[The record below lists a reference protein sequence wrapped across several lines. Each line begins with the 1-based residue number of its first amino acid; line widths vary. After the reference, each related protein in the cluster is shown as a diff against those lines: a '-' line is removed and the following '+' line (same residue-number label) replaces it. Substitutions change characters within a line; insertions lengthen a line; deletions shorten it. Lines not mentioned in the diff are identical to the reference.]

1 MTAADT
7 GKRHL
12 QSVTNLSVN
21 VGVQQALLRQGSRI
35 PKRPKP
41 SERSSKLMKTL
52 TKVVL
57 SSAVLATLTS
67 AGTVFAA
74 QQDVATV
81 VSATPIYNRVATP
94 RRECWTEQVAAY
106 EEQRVRRPQYN
117 EVQHESRETSGGG
130 ALLGAIIGG
139 AFGRQFGNSTGGKD
153 RGTAAGAVIGGLI
166 GNSIERD
173 SSSGGGYYRTSRDVV
188 EVQRVPVTRDVQR
201 CQTVQDTR
209 EEISGYDV
217 VYRFNGKE
225 YNTRL
230 SYDPGPTLPIEVN
243 VRPRG
248 NAYGHSREPVPTYR
262 RY

>member
-1 MTAADT
+1 
-7 GKRHL
+7 
-12 QSVTNLSVN
+12 
-21 VGVQQALLRQGSRI
+21 
-35 PKRPKP
+35 
-41 SERSSKLMKTL
+41 MKIL

-57 SSAVLATLTS
+57 SGAVLATLTG
-67 AGTVFAA
+67 AGTVLAA

-106 EEQRVRRPQYN
+106 EEQRVRRPGYS
-117 EVQHESRETSGGG
+117 EVQYESRESSGAG
-130 ALLGAIIGG
+130 ALLGAIVGG

-153 RGTAAGAVIGGLI
+153 RGTAAGAIIGGLI
-166 GNSIERD
+166 GNDIERSNSRD
-173 SSSGGGYYRTSRDVV
+173 SGYYRTSRDVV
-188 EVQRVPVTRDVQR
+188 EIQRVPVTRDVQR
-201 CQTVQDTR
+201 CQTVQDTS

-225 YNTRL
+225 YTTRM

-248 NAYGHSREPVPTYR
+248 NSAPVSAPYREPVPTYR
-262 RY
+262 RF

>member
-1 MTAADT
+1 
-7 GKRHL
+7 
-12 QSVTNLSVN
+12 
-21 VGVQQALLRQGSRI
+21 
-35 PKRPKP
+35 
-41 SERSSKLMKTL
+41 MKTL

-67 AGTVFAA
+67 AGAVFAT

-81 VSATPIYNRVATP
+81 VSATPIVNRVATP
-94 RRECWTEQVAAY
+94 RRECWTEQVSAY
-106 EEQRVRRPQYN
+106 EEQRVRRPQYS
-117 EVQHESRETSGGG
+117 EVRYESRETSGGG

-173 SSSGGGYYRTSRDVV
+173 GNGGSYQRASRDVYD
-188 EVQRVPVTRDVQR
+188 VQRVPVTRDVQR
-201 CQTVQDTR
+201 CHTVQDTR

-225 YNTRL
+225 YTTRM
-230 SYDPGPTLPIEVN
+230 SYDPGPTLPIEVS

-248 NAYGHSREPVPTYR
+248 SAPVTYREPVPTYR

>member
-1 MTAADT
+1 
-7 GKRHL
+7 
-12 QSVTNLSVN
+12 
-21 VGVQQALLRQGSRI
+21 
-35 PKRPKP
+35 
-41 SERSSKLMKTL
+41 MKKL

-57 SSAVLATLTS
+57 SSAVLASL
-67 AGTVFAA
+67 AGAGSVLAA

-81 VSATPIYNRVATP
+81 VSATPIFDRVATP
-94 RRECWTEQVAAY
+94 RRECWTEQVSAY

-117 EVQHESRETSGGG
+117 EVQYESRESSGGG

-173 SSSGGGYYRTSRDVV
+173 SNGGGYYRASRDVV

-217 VYRFNGKE
+217 VYRFNGRE

-230 SYDPGPTLPIEVN
+230 AYDPGPTLPIEVS

-248 NAYGHSREPVPTYR
+248 NATGHSREPVPSYR

>member
-1 MTAADT
+1 
-7 GKRHL
+7 
-12 QSVTNLSVN
+12 
-21 VGVQQALLRQGSRI
+21 
-35 PKRPKP
+35 
-41 SERSSKLMKTL
+41 MKTL

-67 AGTVFAA
+67 AGTVFAT

-81 VSATPIYNRVATP
+81 VSATPIYDRVATP

-117 EVQHESRETSGGG
+117 EAQYEARESSGGG

-139 AFGRQFGNSTGGKD
+139 AIGRQFGNSSGGRD

-166 GNSIERD
+166 GNDIERG
-173 SSSGGGYYRTSRDVV
+173 SNSGGYTRTSRDAY
-188 EVQRVPVTRDVQR
+188 EVHRVPVTRDVQR
-201 CQTVQDTR
+201 CQTVQDAR

-217 VYRFNGKE
+217 VYRFNGRE

-248 NAYGHSREPVPTYR
+248 ESRAPSYREPVPTYR
-262 RY
+262 RF